1 MDTLASIA
9 ESVPRRDRAT
19 SLFSTNSYS
28 RHQRSQRPTYE
39 AQHPWTAPVGT
50 TNEDGALPKR
60 RSIFGRAL
68 SDAAASRRMPT
79 LHSTMSSQAHHP
91 PRPGTAL
98 SATRRTKTEPLQQIR
113 NSIFGGSRKRPTPPS
128 SRDGMS
134 PKEDQPSPQGEQG
147 DALLPREN
155 FRSEQEYYRYLRKN
169 SISPPF
175 NFEHVT
181 HTAKQQLP
189 PLETVDEKDLPA
201 RFWSVSAYQRP
212 RRQLTGIKADDLSE
226 KLPAMGVSRG
236 ASSSRPTSPAPAEL
250 DVDRPRIAGSIGPVS
265 NISETMFD
273 ESKDTLY
280 DPPNATGEALKPR
293 TQQGYPRRK
302 SSLLALNEQRLKY
315 LSLIAPVSP
324 VASEE
329 DNGSVEAEEF
339 YSPPGRKVHTDAVSE
354 RECAASRHDSAV
366 IDRSRQPLPPVPDH
380 ALPIRRSRSSLCPFE
395 QAAASRSSIT
405 PSETTCSE
413 ISLRS
418 SQSTFQSPTVSK
430 PPRSSNPTLAS
441 LLSDATWEDDVEFSY
456 EHQAESTCNFDWQDT
471 TTLSEPSIAESEGGV
486 RLSAWMAPPPP
497 FIPDRSRSAQD
508 NSRGYHTN
516 DRRASSVGHR
526 GFSAARTISPQTNK
540 KSMAPPNIKFAPR
553 QSSHM
558 NSVLSPVFSVAGSD
572 GEPSPAAFSPSTLH
586 FKGFDGVQRISC
598 DYLSDPES
606 NSTLSSRNRTSASSS
621 SYEFAMR
628 HAATPAVRE
637 TGRWSTASSTSTPDL
652 MHSKHASMSQSP
664 RSMPQSSG
672 SGLATQ
678 RNRNNPAARPIA
690 STLNINRPQSPGER
704 ASMQGAPKA
713 AQRRP
718 PTASRFS
725 RLLAVDEGRQS
736 AAVKGPEWI

>member
-1 MDTLASIA
+1 MASIA
-9 ESVPRRDRAT
+9 DSVPRRDRST

-28 RHQRSQRPTYE
+28 RHQRPQRPAYE
-39 AQHPWTAPVGT
+39 AQHHWTTPEGT
-50 TNEDGALPKR
+50 INEDGALPKR
-60 RSIFGRAL
+60 RSLFGRAL

-79 LHSTMSSQAHHP
+79 LHSTMSSRAHHP
-91 PRPGTAL
+91 PRPDTAL

-113 NSIFGGSRKRPTPPS
+113 NSIFGSRKRPTPPS

-134 PKEDQPSPQGEQG
+134 LDEDQPSPQSVQG

-155 FRSEQEYYRYLRKN
+155 FRSEQDYYRYLRKN

-212 RRQLTGIKADDLSE
+212 RRQLTGIRADDLSE
-226 KLPAMGVSRG
+226 KLPAMGVERG
-236 ASSSRPTSPAPAEL
+236 APSSRPTSPAPAEL

-273 ESKDTLY
+273 ETKDTHY
-280 DPPNATGEALKPR
+280 DPPNPTREAVKPR
-293 TQQGYPRRK
+293 TQQGYPHRK

-315 LSLIAPVSP
+315 LSMLSPVSP
-324 VASEE
+324 VASNE
-329 DNGSVEAEEF
+329 DNCSVEVEESH
-339 YSPPGRKVHTDAVSE
+339 SPPDRKALIDAVSE
-354 RECAASRHDSAV
+354 RDCAASRHDSAV

-380 ALPIRRSRSSLCPFE
+380 ALPNRRSRSSLRLFD

-413 ISLRS
+413 MSLSS

-430 PPRSSNPTLAS
+430 PARSSNPTLTS

-471 TTLSEPSIAESEGGV
+471 TTLREPSIAESEGGV
-486 RLSAWMAPPPP
+486 RLSAWIAPPPALMP
-497 FIPDRSRSAQD
+497 ERSQSAQD
-508 NSRGYHTN
+508 NSRGHLAY

-526 GFSAARTISPQTNK
+526 GFSAARTNSPQNNK
-540 KSMAPPNIKFAPR
+540 KSATPPNMKFVPR

-558 NSVLSPVFSVAGSD
+558 SSVLSPVFSIAGSD
-572 GEPSPAAFSPSTLH
+572 GEASPQAFSPNTLH
-586 FKGFDGVQRISC
+586 FKGFDGVQRVSC

-621 SYEFAMR
+621 SYETAMR
-628 HAATPAVRE
+628 HGSAPTVRE
-637 TGRWSTASSTSTPDL
+637 TGRWSTASSISPPDL
-652 MHSKHASMSQSP
+652 VHSKRASMLRPPKSLPQTSGTVSS
-664 RSMPQSSG
+664 SM
-672 SGLATQ
+672 
-678 RNRNNPAARPIA
+678 RNPGAQAIRPIA
-690 STLNINRPQSPGER
+690 STLNMNRPQSPGER

-718 PTASRFS
+718 PTPSRFS
-725 RLLAVDEGRQS
+725 RLLAVDEGRQP